1 MSEETGFTVEADWS
15 PHLAVDGGVVDVI
28 VTVTSTTGAA
38 RAAGSRHAVP
48 DVAQVIMVDCSG
60 SMAGREIEEAKRA
73 TNAAID
79 ALRDGVR
86 FAVIAGTERAQAAF
100 PVNQTLVP
108 ANDRTRQ
115 EAKQAVRAM
124 RAGGG
129 TAIGQWLTL
138 ARHLFAADGAEIR
151 HAILLTDGAN
161 GETSGTLAR
170 VLEEC
175 SGAFVCDS
183 RGVGRGWVATE
194 LRAIAA
200 ALLGTAD
207 ALVDSGDLATEFRSM
222 IEAQMGKVVAD
233 VGLRLWTPAG
243 SDVRAVKQVY
253 PEVVD
258 LTGRR
263 AEVNARSGD
272 YPLGAWGAESR
283 DYHVSVAVPGA
294 RPLETRA
301 VLRAGVVARDGTSL
315 AEQKL
320 VTATWTDDIELST
333 QVNQRVRD
341 YLGQTELDEAVQEAL
356 AARKAGDTQKATAKF
371 GRAAKLAHETGRSDT
386 LKLIGQ
392 AVEIV
397 DAREGTVRLRA
408 GASREEEMLGARSQK
423 TARVGRATREG

>member
-1 MSEETGFTVEADWS
+1 MSDFTVEADWS
-15 PHLAVDGGVVDVI
+15 PHLAVDGGVVDII
-28 VTVTSTTGAA
+28 VTVTSSAGGAPAAQGAA
-38 RAAGSRHAVP
+38 PS
-48 DVAQVIMVDCSG
+48 VAQVIMVDCSG

-108 ANDRTRQ
+108 ANDRTRR
-115 EAKQAVRAM
+115 EAKQAVRTM

-138 ARHLFAADGAEIR
+138 ARHLFQADPAEIR

-161 GETSGTLAR
+161 GEARGTLAR

-175 SGAFVCDS
+175 AGAFVCDS
-183 RGVGRGWVATE
+183 RGVGSGWVATE
-194 LRAIAA
+194 LRAIAS

-207 ALVDSGDLATEFRSM
+207 ALADSGDLATEFRSM

-243 SDVRAVKQVY
+243 ADVRAVKQVF

-258 LTGRR
+258 LTTRR
-263 AEVNARSGD
+263 TEVNARSGD

-283 DYHVSVAVPGA
+283 DYHVSLSVPGA
-294 RPLETRA
+294 KPLETRA
-301 VLRAGVVARDGTSL
+301 VLRAGVVARDGTPL

-320 VTATWTDDIELST
+320 VTATWTEDIEQST
-333 QVNQRVRD
+333 KVNPRVAQ
-341 YLGQTELDEAVQEAL
+341 YLGQTELDEAIQEAV
-356 AARKAGDTQKATAKF
+356 AARKAGDTERATAKF
-371 GRAAKLAHETGRSDT
+371 GRAAKLAHETGRVGT
-386 LKLIGQ
+386 LKLIEK
-392 AVEIV
+392 AVEVV
-397 DAREGTVRLRA
+397 DAPSGTVKLRTT
-408 GASREEEMLGARSQK
+408 GGVSRDEEMLEARSQK
-423 TARVGRATREG
+423 TARVGRGTKES